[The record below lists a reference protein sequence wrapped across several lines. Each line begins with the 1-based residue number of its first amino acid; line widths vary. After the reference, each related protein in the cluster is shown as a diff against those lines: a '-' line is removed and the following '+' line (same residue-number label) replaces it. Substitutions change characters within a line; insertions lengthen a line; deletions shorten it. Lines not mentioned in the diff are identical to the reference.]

1 MEMRPKMTRHEL
13 ERGVKHRFG
22 MGLYEFVKQK
32 TEVDALHDHEIA
44 HILGVH
50 QSRICKL
57 RKEYG
62 IKRANG
68 FLRRFERSYGPGAVE
83 IFKALVESPNTSL
96 ADVGGHFGFT
106 REYARHVYRKIYARP
121 YTEAYRKKRLLQQR
135 KRLAEKRNKSK
146 RAGALIKVG
155 ERMKSLGLPHS
166 INTNGNSYVISTNG
180 YKLGFRISSTPTLIN
195 NREYFR
201 INNAMWAKEH
211 LDFVVCVCRKG
222 AKDTYFIIPS
232 AAMPKALVSLMPE
245 ATNGQS
251 KYAQFKEAWHLLDHK
266 DRQKGEESIQGTNHG
281 SIALERGSF
290 QKAFSEIRIR
300 RASNAY

>member
-1 MEMRPKMTRHEL
+1 MTRVEL
-13 ERGVKHRFG
+13 ERGVRHRFG

-32 TEVDALHDHEIA
+32 TEADALHDHEIA

-68 FLRRFERSYGPGAVE
+68 FLRRFESVYGLGAVE
-83 IFKALVESPNTSL
+83 TFKELVERPNTSL

-106 REYARHVYRKIYARP
+106 REYARHVYKKVYGRP
-121 YTEAYRKKRLLQQR
+121 YTKAYRRKRLLRQK

-146 RAGALIKVG
+146 RAGALMKMG
-155 ERMKSLGLPHS
+155 ERMNSLGLPHS
-166 INTNGNSYVISTNG
+166 IKTNGNSYIISTNG
-180 YKLGFRISSTPTLIN
+180 YKLGLRISSKPTLIN

-201 INNAMWAKEH
+201 INNAVGAKEH
-211 LDFVVCVCRKG
+211 LDFVVCVCKKG
-222 AKDTYFIIPS
+222 AKDTFFIIPS
-232 AAMPKALVSLMPE
+232 TAMPKALVSLMPE
-245 ATNGQS
+245 ATDGQS
-251 KYAQFKEAWHLLDHK
+251 KYAQFKEAWHLLDH
-266 DRQKGEESIQGTNHG
+266 RVR
-281 SIALERGSF
+281 ERGDDSIKETKHGPIRLKSESS

-300 RASNAY
+300 RASNAC